1 MSFSVEGLL
10 EVLDRALKYILS
22 SLQVQLLLMR
32 FAIHLLLSTVHHFR
46 IGKGPGLARLFGF
59 VQVFRL
65 RDEGRNDSPSYYLYV
80 LEHIARIVC
89 GFGRSGLTTCIWD
102 ETGAPQDSQFQ
113 VLDIHQKV
121 MKSIE
126 DQQLIDPSK
135 RRRHATGEI
144 AQLAQRLQFHL
155 ADAFTRNIEQT
166 TNLSQGVA
174 LIAV

>member
-32 FAIHLLLSTVHHFR
+32 CAIHLLLSTVHHFR
-46 IGKGPGLARLFGF
+46 IGKSPGLAWLFGF

-80 LEHIARIVC
+80 LEHNAKIVC
-89 GFGRSGLTTCIWD
+89 GRSGLTTCIWD

-121 MKSIE
+121 MKSID

-166 TNLSQGVA
+166 ANLSQGVA
-174 LIAV
+174 LVAV